1 MEPIWFAL
9 LNTATPN
16 SLPNRNTLLQ
26 RWRYGKYLIYGSLF
40 TQIHGS
46 THCTYLVI
54 IELCGCF
61 RVFLDYDHAS
71 FMTHTYII
79 RIGRLLFQWQKL
91 LTSACRRCRVSAVAE
106 SVSDTDRSTGFA
118 QIMCGTYTSR
128 LQTQCWPPFLT
139 GPIIASARWTP
150 WHCCGAFR
158 FPETCIDSKLNT
170 TVPHCQ
176 LIPTTSRQIA
186 LTVWQCRIIKK

>member
-16 SLPNRNTLLQ
+16 SLPNRNTSLQ
-26 RWRYGKYLIYGSLF
+26 RWRYGKYLLYRSLF
-40 TQIHGS
+40 TQIHGP

-54 IELCGCF
+54 LELCGCF

-79 RIGRLLFQWQKL
+79 RIGRLLFRWQKL

-118 QIMCGTYTSR
+118 QIM
-128 LQTQCWPPFLT
+128 LAHIP
-139 GPIIASARWTP
+139 ASNAVLAAVFNRTDY
-150 WHCCGAFR
+150 
-158 FPETCIDSKLNT
+158 CIRTLNT
-170 TVPHCQ
+170 LALLWC
-176 LIPTTSRQIA
+176 LQISWD
-186 LTVWQCRIIKK
+186 LYRFI

>member
-26 RWRYGKYLIYGSLF
+26 RWRYGKYLLYRSLF

-118 QIMCGTYTSR
+118 QIMCGTLPGFKRSVGRRFQPDR
-128 LQTQCWPPFLT
+128 LLHPHAEHPGIVVVPSDFLRR
-139 GPIIASARWTP
+139 AS
-150 WHCCGAFR
+150 
-158 FPETCIDSKLNT
+158 IQS
-170 TVPHCQ
+170 
-176 LIPTTSRQIA
+176 
-186 LTVWQCRIIKK
+186 